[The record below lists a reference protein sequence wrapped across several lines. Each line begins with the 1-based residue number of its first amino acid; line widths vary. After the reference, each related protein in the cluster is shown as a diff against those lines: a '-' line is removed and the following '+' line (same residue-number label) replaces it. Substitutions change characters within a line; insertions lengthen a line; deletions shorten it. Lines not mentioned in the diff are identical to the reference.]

1 MYVMSTSQYD
11 DITLENVQFHGNTG
25 YYGGGYS

>member
-11 DITLENVQFHGNTG
+11 DLTLENVQFHGNTG
-25 YYGGGYS
+25 YYGGK